1 MAIED
6 RREKEKAWRREL
18 ILKSAIEIYTEEG
31 YHATTMEKIAQ
42 RAELSRAT
50 LYLYFRTKDE
60 IFVHAIV
67 SLSEFFHELLKDI
80 YDRRFVLK
88 DTILEEL
95 WKSFQKFYFHD
106 PKTINATLYFHQ
118 SQMIM
123 NLPEELR
130 LMLDRTGSKNYE
142 MLWKI
147 MEFGINE
154 GYFVECNPKT
164 LAEVV
169 WTSFLGIIHLENSKK
184 AMGRKNHLDITW
196 ALAYTIL
203 SKGIIKKE

>member
-1 MAIED
+1 MAIEN

-50 LYLYFRTKDE
+50 LYLYFKTKDE
-60 IFVHAIV
+60 IFVNAIV
-67 SLSEFFHELLKDI
+67 SLSEFFHQLLEDIYEKRFLLKD
-80 YDRRFVLK
+80 R
-88 DTILEEL
+88 ILEEL
-95 WKSFQKFYFHD
+95 WKSFQKFYFRD

-130 LMLDRTGSKNYE
+130 LMLDRTGSRNYE
-142 MLWKI
+142 TLWKI

-154 GYFVECNPKT
+154 GYFIKCNPKT

-196 ALAYTIL
+196 DLAYRII
-203 SKGIIKKE
+203 SKGIMKK